1 MEKKTTFKSYYV
13 VWKRNAKTKY
23 KIRHTEF
30 KSYYVVWK
38 QRVRTFKFFQDMSL
52 NRTMQYGNRK

>member
-13 VWKRNAKTKY
+13 VWKPVDFKAVQLWKNT
-23 KIRHTEF
+23 F

-38 QRVRTFKFFQDMSL
+38 PEKAIKYLAEFRCL
-52 NRTMQYGNRK
+52 NRTM